1 VPFCDEDAFGPW
13 FYDCGLFPKLAK
25 PYFDFK
31 ENQVEIALFYAP
43 DEDLQKQIIP
53 YTIEGDSLLL
63 GTPPDV
69 LKLPRPTGNKNQEIL
84 WLWRIYL
91 SSKFKISSVD
101 LILEPLT
108 EKEHLQAVQEQE
120 QLSVG
125 DTIALCL
132 LKEKFSKR

>member
-1 VPFCDEDAFGPW
+1 
-13 FYDCGLFPKLAK
+13 LFPKLAK